1 MNPTLPTAREILG
14 KIAAGLILVGRNEDK
29 EYEWAGTEGQ
39 WQEAERLKEDFNN

>member
-1 MNPTLPTAREILG
+1 MTTARDIQT